1 MVVFCLRKGI
11 SVLPSKTKIF
21 YFPHKAGIRSRYYT
35 GIGSEAMAR
44 AALDC
49 DFDLLSVAFLF
60 LLGLGKPEPYRGFS
74 EAFLKWIQ
82 AVRGES

>member
-1 MVVFCLRKGI
+1 MDAFSFRKGI

-21 YFPHKAGIRSRYYT
+21 YFPHTAGIRSRYC
-35 GIGSEAMAR
+35 IDVGSEAMAR

-60 LLGLGKPEPYRGFS
+60 LLGLG
-74 EAFLKWIQ
+74 
-82 AVRGES
+82 